1 MSDLKLSVL
10 INAID
15 EFSAPAK
22 KVAQVSERM
31 AGKLHD
37 GQKRLQDL
45 GKQKQAID
53 KLKQLESRL
62 GKTAAGMDQAR
73 MKTAGLGR
81 SLAETAKPTKQL
93 QQQFDSARKKSDHL
107 KQQHQKQRE
116 ELRQLRQQLRGAGVD
131 TRRLGDAQQR
141 VTQDIGKTTKAM
153 EKMAM
158 VEAKVAQ
165 AKAKYEGRLQR
176 AANVA
181 LVAGGLNRVGQGAL
195 GMVSAPVQQMRTV
208 EKSKGELASLGVQDI
223 DAVVQR
229 GQQMSNQL
237 AGVNTAAF
245 VSAAY
250 DIKSGIST
258 LSDKG
263 VADMT
268 ALAAMTAKA
277 TKSDVGQMTSLF
289 ATGYGSFKNSLFE
302 DATDEEFGAAFSSM
316 LSKSVQQFKTDGG
329 KMQQA
334 IQSMGSGLAESGIS
348 LSDQFTALGML
359 QQKMEAGAAGTTL
372 SAIERTAAQ
381 AQQRFEAM
389 GMSINTLD
397 ENGNL
402 RSLPELLKEMQA
414 AFGDEYTTEIGANIQ
429 KAFGSDEAVKFFK
442 AMWGQQDVFRE
453 NSKALKAAREEGEA
467 FTRSMAKA
475 MDNNM
480 DARLQLMQQRF
491 DVIKQ
496 KLGYALVPVLEKVI
510 PVIEKVTGW
519 LDRFISNNTGLSSTL
534 IAIVGG
540 IGVVAVAAA
549 PVITALASLGAAIA
563 YLGYISK
570 RSKANMMMGGMDG
583 LGGGGGKAAKAAKAG
598 KGGLLRRA
606 GKAMGGKLGL
616 LGAGIGVLSVGSTLM
631 DSNLSAGEKAA
642 DVSNTA
648 GSIGGALGG
657 AKLGAALGTVLAPG
671 IGTAVGGVLG
681 SIIGG
686 VGGSW
691 LGDKVGSLF
700 TGDDDKPEKAV
711 ASNLPKTGAAAAVTA
726 ALVATPAVAAPAPAV
741 TQQQTTTVE
750 RIQIY
755 QRPDEDAEALTE
767 RVMEAID
774 NRNAYQEQGAQHD
787 E

>member
-10 INAID
+10 ISAID
-15 EFSAPAK
+15 QFSAPAK

-31 AGKLHD
+31 SGKLHA
-37 GQKRLQDL
+37 GQKQLQDL

-73 MKTAGLGR
+73 LKTASLGK
-81 SLAETAKPTKQL
+81 SLAETAKPTKKL
-93 QQQFDSARKKSDHL
+93 QQQFESTRKKSAHL

-116 ELRQLRQQLRGAGVD
+116 ELRQLRQELRGAGVD

-141 VTQDIGKTTKAM
+141 VTQNISKATRAM
-153 EKMAM
+153 EKMAK
-158 VEAKVAQ
+158 VEAGVAQ

-195 GMVSAPVQQMRTV
+195 GMVSAPVHQMRTV
-208 EKSKGELASLGVQDI
+208 ERSKGELASLGVQDI
-223 DAVVQR
+223 DAVVKR
-229 GQQMSNQL
+229 GQDMSNQL

-277 TKSDVGQMTSLF
+277 TKSDVGQMTGLF
-289 ATGYGSFKNSLFE
+289 SAAYGSFKNSLYKE
-302 DATDEEFGAAFSSM
+302 LGDAEFGGVFSGM
-316 LSKSVQQFKTDGG
+316 LSKSVQQFRTEGS

-334 IQSMGSGLAESGIS
+334 IQTMGSGLANSGIAMS
-348 LSDQFTALGML
+348 EQFAALGML
-359 QQKMEAGAAGTTL
+359 QQKMSGGEAGTALRAV
-372 SAIERTAAQ
+372 ARTAAQ
-381 AQQRFEAM
+381 AQDRFAAM
-389 GMSINTLD
+389 GLDIKTLND
-397 ENGNL
+397 DGNL
-402 RSLPELLKEMQA
+402 RSLPELLEEVQN
-414 AFGDEYTTEIGANIQ
+414 AFGGEFTTENEAMVKQ
-429 KAFGSDEAVKFFK
+429 AFGSDEAVKFFSEL
-442 AMWGQQDVFRE
+442 WGMQDAFRE
-453 NSKALKAAREEGEA
+453 NAKTLKEVEQQGAEFSR
-467 FTRSMAKA
+467 TMAKA

-480 DARLQLMQQRF
+480 DARLQLMQQRW

-496 KLGYALVPVLEKVI
+496 KLGYALIPVLEKII
-510 PVIEKVTGW
+510 PAIEKVTSW
-519 LDRFISNNTGLSSTL
+519 LDRFINNNTGLSSTL

-540 IGVVAVAAA
+540 IGAVAVVAA

-570 RSKANMMMGGMDG
+570 RSKANMMMGDMG
-583 LGGGGGKAAKAAKAG
+583 LPGGKAAKAG

-606 GKAMGGKLGL
+606 GRAMGGKMGL
-616 LGAGIGVLSVGSTLM
+616 IGAGIGVLSVGSTLAD
-631 DSNLSAGEKAA
+631 DSLSMGEKAA

-648 GSIGGALGG
+648 GSIGGVMGG

-700 TGDDDKPEKAV
+700 TSDDKPEKAV

-726 ALVATPAVAAPAPAV
+726 ALVATPAVAAQAPAV

-755 QRPDEDAEALTE
+755 QRPDEDADALTE
-767 RVMEAID
+767 RIMEEID
-774 NRNAYQEQGAQHD
+774 NRNAYKEQGAQHD

>member
-10 INAID
+10 ISAID
-15 EFSAPAK
+15 QFSAPAK

-31 AGKLHD
+31 SGKLHA
-37 GQKRLQDL
+37 GQKQLQDL
-45 GKQKQAID
+45 GKQKQAIE

-73 MKTAGLGR
+73 LKTASLGK
-81 SLAETAKPTKQL
+81 SLAETAKPTKKL
-93 QQQFDSARKKSDHL
+93 QQQFESTRKKSAHL

-116 ELRQLRQQLRGAGVD
+116 ELRQLRQELRGAGVD

-141 VTQDIGKTTKAM
+141 VTQNISKATRAM
-153 EKMAM
+153 EKMAK
-158 VEAKVAQ
+158 VEAGVAQ

-208 EKSKGELASLGVQDI
+208 ERSKGELASLGVQDI
-223 DAVVQR
+223 DAVVKR

-316 LSKSVQQFKTDGG
+316 LSKSVQQFKTDGS

-334 IQSMGSGLAESGIS
+334 IQSMGSGLAESGIA

-381 AQQRFEAM
+381 AQERFEAM
-389 GMSINTLD
+389 GMSVNTLD

-402 RSLPELLKEMQA
+402 RSLPELLEEMQA
-414 AFGDEYTTEIGANIQ
+414 AFGGEYTTEIGANIQ
-429 KAFGSDEAVKFFK
+429 KAFGSDEAVRFFK
-442 AMWGQQDVFRE
+442 AMWGQQAVFRE
-453 NSKALKAAREEGEA
+453 SSKALKEAREEGEA
-467 FTRSMAKA
+467 FTRSMAEA

-480 DARLQLMQQRF
+480 DARLQIMQQRWN
-491 DVIKQ
+491 VIQQ
-496 KLGYALVPVLEKVI
+496 KLGYALIPVLEKII

-519 LDRFISNNTGLSSTL
+519 LSQFINNNTGLSSTL

-540 IGVVAVAAA
+540 IGAVAVVAA

-570 RSKANMMMGGMDG
+570 RSKANMMMGDMG
-583 LGGGGGKAAKAAKAG
+583 LPGGKAAKAG

-606 GKAMGGKLGL
+606 GRAMGGKLGL
-616 LGAGIGVLSVGSTLM
+616 IGAGIGVLSIGSTLAD
-631 DSNLSAGEKAA
+631 DSLSAGEKAA

-648 GSIGGALGG
+648 GSIGGAVGG
-657 AKLGAALGTVLAPG
+657 AKLGAALGTFIAPG

-700 TGDDDKPEKAV
+700 TSDDKPEKAI
-711 ASNLPKTGAAAAVTA
+711 ANNLPKTGAAAAVTA
-726 ALVATPAVAAPAPAV
+726 ALVATPAVAAPAPTV
-741 TQQQTTTVE
+741 QQQTTTVE

-755 QRPDEDAEALTE
+755 QRPDEDADALTE
-767 RVMEAID
+767 RIMEEID
-774 NRNAYQEQGAQHD
+774 NRNAYKEQGAQHD